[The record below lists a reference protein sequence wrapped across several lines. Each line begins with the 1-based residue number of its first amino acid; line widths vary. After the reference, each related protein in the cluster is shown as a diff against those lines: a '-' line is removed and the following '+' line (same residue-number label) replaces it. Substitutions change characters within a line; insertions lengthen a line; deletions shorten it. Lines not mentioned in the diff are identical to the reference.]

1 MDVGSSRVAGR
12 DWLRDGLD
20 DPQSE
25 RIQSVPLPG
34 GRRARMQ
41 PSTYPGFFRPTPFT
55 SFQLAIEW
63 ACPNLKI
70 VDYSRRS
77 CRWTLAGLPVAVPL
91 AQR

>member
-34 GRRARMQ
+34 GRRAWMQ
-41 PSTYPGFFRPTPFT
+41 PSTYPGF
-55 SFQLAIEW
+55 SFVQHHSQVF
-63 ACPNLKI
+63 N
-70 VDYSRRS
+70 
-77 CRWTLAGLPVAVPL
+77 
-91 AQR
+91 